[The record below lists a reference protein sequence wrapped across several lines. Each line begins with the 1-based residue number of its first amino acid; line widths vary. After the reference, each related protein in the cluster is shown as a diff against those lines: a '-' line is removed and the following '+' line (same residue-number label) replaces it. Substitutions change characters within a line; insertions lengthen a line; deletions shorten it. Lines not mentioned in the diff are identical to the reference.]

1 VVRIWRGGDGG
12 VGAARQGDYA
22 RTHTRG
28 VFENSCGVKKHLEV
42 VDFVNF

>member
-1 VVRIWRGGDGG
+1 

-28 VFENSCGVKKHLEV
+28 VFENSCGVKKTFGGGRFCKFLENSEKFGEV
-42 VDFVNF
+42 H